1 MNGKKQVLFIG
12 PDYMDIYKDIIAG
25 FKAMDYEVDFIKE
38 RQRNN
43 DPQSARY
50 EFYRPH
56 FDIEYKKAEYWKDI
70 LIKPDYDKSY
80 DILFVIDGQ
89 GLHPILFEMLKKRN
103 PEIKCMNYLF
113 DTTYGVYHFENFFHY
128 FDMVY
133 TFDRA
138 ESERYGINLLP
149 IYWVSPA
156 ADDNSTEEYDMF
168 GFGAYNATRYDVF
181 TQLNSYCQ
189 RRQMKV
195 YVKLFEK
202 RVRNERLYQ
211 LKCVVRKVLGLPAH
225 LPLSHYHSDIITHET
240 IAPQDFRKYI
250 FNSRIT
256 IDTHPGHQDG
266 LTARFMWAL
275 GAGKKIITTNVS
287 VSKYDFYT
295 PQQIYIL
302 NEGVDLEHNTDFDSF
317 VASDIELPM
326 AIRQKIENYRIDN
339 WLQTICG
346 D

>member
-12 PDYMDIYKDIIAG
+12 PAYMDIYKDVIAG
-25 FKAMDYEVDFIKE
+25 FMALNCDVDYIKE

-43 DPQSARY
+43 DPKSARY

-56 FDIEYKKAEYWKDI
+56 IGIERKKADYWRDVLKS
-70 LIKPDYDKSY
+70 PAYDKIY

-89 GLHPILFEMLKKRN
+89 GLHSVLFEILKKRN
-103 PEIKCMNYLF
+103 PEIRCMNYLF

-128 FDMVY
+128 FDRVY
-133 TFDRA
+133 SFDRA

-149 IYWVSPA
+149 IYWVSPSV
-156 ADDNSTEEYDMF
+156 DDYSMELYDMF

-181 TQLNSYCQ
+181 TRLNTYCQ
-189 RRQMKV
+189 KRQMKA

-202 RVRNERLYQ
+202 RVKNERLYQ
-211 LKCVVRKVLGLPAH
+211 LKCVVRKMLGLPAH
-225 LPLSHYHSDIITHET
+225 LPLSHYHSDIITHTT
-240 IAPQDFRKYI
+240 IAPKDFRKFI
-250 FNSRIT
+250 FNSHIT

-287 VSKYDFYT
+287 VSKYDFYS
-295 PQQIYIL
+295 PQQIFIL
-302 NEGVDLEHNTDFDSF
+302 NDGVDLEHNMDFDSF
-317 VASDIELPM
+317 VASDIEFPVD
-326 AIRQKIENYRIDN
+326 IRQKIDKYRIDN
-339 WLQTICG
+339 WLRTICG
-346 D
+346 F

>member
-1 MNGKKQVLFIG
+1 MNGKKQVLFVG
-12 PDYMDIYKDIIAG
+12 PVYMDIYKDVIDG
-25 FKAMDYEVDFIKE
+25 FKMLDCDVDFIKE

-50 EFYRPH
+50 EFYRLH
-56 FDIEYKKAEYWKDI
+56 IGIERKKAQYWKDI
-70 LIKPDYDKSY
+70 LNSPAYDKKY

-89 GLHPILFEMLKKRN
+89 GLHPVLFEMLKKRN
-103 PEIKCMNYLF
+103 PDIKCVNYLF
-113 DTTYGVYHFENFFHY
+113 DTTYGVYHFENFFHFY
-128 FDMVY
+128 DKVY

-149 IYWVSPA
+149 IYWVPPTT
-156 ADDNSTEEYDMF
+156 DDASTETYDMF

-189 RRQMKV
+189 KKQMKAF
-195 YVKLFEK
+195 VKLYEK
-202 RVRNERLYQ
+202 MVSNERLYQ
-211 LKCVVRKVLGLPAH
+211 LKCVVRKMMGLPAH
-225 LPLSHYHSDIITHET
+225 LPLSHYHSNIITHTT
-240 IAPQDFRKYI
+240 ISPKDFRKYI
-250 FNSRIT
+250 VNSRIT

-295 PQQIYIL
+295 PLQIFIL
-302 NEGVDLEHNTDFDSF
+302 TDETNIENNSDFDHF
-317 VASDIELPM
+317 VVSDMELPV
-326 AIRQKIENYRIDN
+326 AIRQEIDNYRIDN
-339 WLQTICG
+339 WLRTICEV
-346 D
+346 